1 MNGKANKVNYLALP
15 KGTETAHKWRKVP
28 ELFQTVL
35 RLPSQSDTLRIRN
48 PELATRD
55 CYTLPSAMNGFRQ
68 QRVWFWIA
76 LAAIVIALV
85 ALIVPQGHSTDTP
98 AWMAL
103 LPAFFV
109 GLLVP
114 FSLPLMQPFLS
125 LGHRPEAP
133 SLAPSFQRPPPFRL
147 A

>member
-1 MNGKANKVNYLALP
+1 MN
-15 KGTETAHKWRKVP
+15 
-28 ELFQTVL
+28 
-35 RLPSQSDTLRIRN
+35 S
-48 PELATRD
+48 
-55 CYTLPSAMNGFRQ
+55 FRQ
-68 QRVWFWIA
+68 QRVWYWIGI
-76 LAAIVIALV
+76 AAIVV
-85 ALIVPQGHSTDTP
+85 ALLALLLPHGHVTDAP

-114 FSLPLMQPFLS
+114 FNLLPLLPVLS
-125 LGHRPEAP
+125 IGHAPAAP

>member
-1 MNGKANKVNYLALP
+1 MKA
-15 KGTETAHKWRKVP
+15 
-28 ELFQTVL
+28 
-35 RLPSQSDTLRIRN
+35 
-48 PELATRD
+48 
-55 CYTLPSAMNGFRQ
+55 FRQ
-68 QRVWFWIA
+68 QRAWYWIA
-76 LAAIVIALV
+76 IAAIVIAIV
-85 ALIVPQGHSTDTP
+85 ALLVPHGHATDAP

-114 FSLPLMQPFLS
+114 FSLLPLLPVLS
-125 LGHRPEAP
+125 LGHTPEAP

>member
-1 MNGKANKVNYLALP
+1 MKA
-15 KGTETAHKWRKVP
+15 
-28 ELFQTVL
+28 
-35 RLPSQSDTLRIRN
+35 
-48 PELATRD
+48 
-55 CYTLPSAMNGFRQ
+55 FRQ
-68 QRVWFWIA
+68 PRVWFWIA
-76 LAAIVIALV
+76 VAAIAIAVL
-85 ALIVPQGHSTDTP
+85 ALIVPHGQTADAP

-114 FSLPLMQPFLS
+114 FSLLPLLPVLS
-125 LGHRPEAP
+125 LGHTPVAP